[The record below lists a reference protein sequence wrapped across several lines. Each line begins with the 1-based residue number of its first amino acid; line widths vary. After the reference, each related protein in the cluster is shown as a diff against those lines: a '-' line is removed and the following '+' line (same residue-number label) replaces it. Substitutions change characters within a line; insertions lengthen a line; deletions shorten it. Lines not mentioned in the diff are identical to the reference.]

1 MQPEDINGRLLEIT
15 DKLVH
20 VIERMLDLLEYGE
33 AVDAWDE
40 EEETE
45 Q

>member
-1 MQPEDINGRLLEIT
+1 MQPEDINARLLEIT

-33 AVDAWDE
+33 AVEEWDE